1 MIAYYRLVLLA
12 SIVSFHSLSAQH
24 PREVIETFFEAF
36 HRKDTTSL
44 KNFFTID
51 AGLVSVQNSLIGV
64 RTKEESVADFIQA
77 IGAIPADLSFEERLL
92 DFKVVDAS
100 GMTLVFTPY
109 EFYVNRSFSHCG
121 TNVFTLIKKE
131 SQWKILAL
139 YDTRNKS
146 CEFSNQTN

>member
-24 PREVIETFFEAF
+24 HGEVIETFFEAF
-36 HRKDTTSL
+36 HQKDTTSL

-51 AGLVSVQNSLIGV
+51 AGLVSVQNTLSGV
-64 RTKEESVADFIQA
+64 RTKKESVADFIQA

-109 EFYVNRSFSHCG
+109 EFYINGSFSHCG